1 MSPPYEGGFLFSRR
15 SKKHKQSLCVVRHH
29 RHWKPIFF
37 LTLTWHH
44 ENGKNHHTKIARLL
58 HKQTNKNRTNEKNER
73 TNTRKMHWDGRK
85 TDERMRMDEVRATRY
100 VPASLPFF
108 FLSLSLS
115 LSSFGENFTKT
126 FAASP
131 HSDICERFVFGRAIS
146 CAKEREFWSEGESLS
161 IGNFSA
167 AWEFL
172 WSVVTL
178 FPHLLDQSRIPLFA
192 FRFLEDSGFWNFA
205 EEKGQTLFS
214 SFDRCWIRLR
224 VPPFGW
230 EIWRLLQSAVCFLF
244 GGIRVSILL
253 YLSGFGSSHP
263 FVLQGF
269 ACDVGTETER
279 LE

>member
-115 LSSFGENFTKT
+115 LSLRLEK
-126 FAASP
+126 
-131 HSDICERFVFGRAIS
+131 IS
-146 CAKEREFWSEGESLS
+146 R
-161 IGNFSA
+161 
-167 AWEFL
+167 
-172 WSVVTL
+172 
-178 FPHLLDQSRIPLFA
+178 
-192 FRFLEDSGFWNFA
+192 
-205 EEKGQTLFS
+205 
-214 SFDRCWIRLR
+214 
-224 VPPFGW
+224 
-230 EIWRLLQSAVCFLF
+230 RLLQHLPTRTSASDLCSGGLSRVLRSVNFEAKENLF
-244 GGIRVSILL
+244 
-253 YLSGFGSSHP
+253 LSGIFPPLGN
-263 FVLQGF
+263 FCGQ
-269 ACDVGTETER
+269 
-279 LE
+279 

>member
-1 MSPPYEGGFLFSRR
+1 MKRTNERIQER
-15 SKKHKQSLCVVRHH
+15 C
-29 RHWKPIFF
+29 
-37 LTLTWHH
+37 TET
-44 ENGKNHHTKIARLL
+44 EE
-58 HKQTNKNRTNEKNER
+58 KQTNGWEWMKLGQRDTYPR
-73 TNTRKMHWDGRK
+73 VFR
-85 TDERMRMDEVRATRY
+85 
-100 VPASLPFF
+100 FF
-108 FLSLSLS
+108 FLSLS

-146 CAKEREFWSEGESLS
+146 CSKEREFWSEGESVS
-161 IGNFSA
+161 IGSFSPA
-167 AWEFL
+167 LEFL

-205 EEKGQTLFS
+205 EEKGQTIFS

-224 VPPFGW
+224 IPPFGW

-279 LE
+279 LEWRAWWLLDVQ